1 MLGGEVGMGLLTVPA
16 DADDLHVPLFKSNV
30 RACKGTCLPGASG
43 RVILWIEI
51 QYHLPA
57 KKRRQAHFLSVLIF

>member
-16 DADDLHVPLFKSNV
+16 DAYDLHVPLFKSNV

-51 QYHLPA
+51 QYHLAA
-57 KKRRQAHFLSVLIF
+57 KKRRQFNFLSVLIF